1 MVDLPLDRTKEEP
14 PFTYCGV
21 DMFGPF
27 EITERTTTLK
37 RYDALFTCLASRT
50 IHVEMTKT
58 LEKDS
63 FILALRQRKENVRS
77 IRCVN
82 GGDFVRAKNELAKCI
97 KEMDHNKIREFLLK
111 QNDADWIEWKMNP
124 PLASHMGGVWERQI
138 RLARAILS

>member
-27 EITERTTTLK
+27 EITERTTLK

-82 GGDFVRAKNELAKCI
+82 GGDFVRVKKRTCKVHQRNG
-97 KEMDHNKIREFLLK
+97 
-111 QNDADWIEWKMNP
+111 
-124 PLASHMGGVWERQI
+124 S
-138 RLARAILS
+138 